1 MPDQPASILSTAYQ
15 RSYTR
20 LRTTA
25 SRYVHWQDADDMVQ
39 DAFVRALQRESGFRH
54 EASPTTWLHR
64 ILVNTCHDERRRR
77 QRRERIADA
86 VRASAPVAPDRIRPL
101 ESLGVRAAF
110 GTLSSDDRTICV
122 LYDVLGYTHQEIAAA
137 LRIPVGTSKSRLS
150 IARRRLGRTLDQGKA
165 ARRSRLS

>member
-1 MPDQPASILSTAYQ
+1 
-15 RSYTR
+15 
-20 LRTTA
+20 
-25 SRYVHWQDADDMVQ
+25 MVQ

-86 VRASAPVAPDRIRPL
+86 VRTSTSRAPERPRPVDT
-101 ESLGVRAAF
+101 LGVRAAL

-122 LYDVLGYTHQEIAAA
+122 LYDVLGYTHQEIATA

-150 IARRRLGRTLDQGKA
+150 IARRRLGRTFGASDTPG
-165 ARRSRLS
+165 RRSRLL